1 MREQVKNKVLL
12 RRETRM
18 ISTARSELD
27 QASSRMLVVYAD
39 GACRGNPGSMAIGA
53 TVQTPDGD
61 EIDTVSEA
69 IGEGTNNIAEYRAA
83 IEGVKKA
90 IGHGATRIELRMDS
104 ELVVKQLNGEYQVKN
119 ARLKPL
125 WTELKGLLA
134 SFEKALVVHVPR
146 EKNKRADELANLALD
161 KAGSVLDEAEQQ
173 LAARVMALVKE
184 SRLRPA
190 RMRLVLTEV
199 TRSLKQ
205 GTGEHESQKL
215 E

>member
-1 MREQVKNKVLL
+1 
-12 RRETRM
+12 
-18 ISTARSELD
+18 
-27 QASSRMLVVYAD
+27 MLVVYAD

-69 IGEGTNNIAEYRAA
+69 IGDGTNNIAEYRAA

-146 EKNKRADELANLALD
+146 EKNKRADELANLAFD
-161 KAGSVLDEAEQQ
+161 KAGSVLDAAEQQ
-173 LAARVMALVKE
+173 LAARVMALAKE
-184 SRLRPA
+184 SGLKPA